1 MIGTHEQLWA
11 EGAAPQACGQASAC
25 MDSSPLPKS
34 CPTRFL
40 ARHSSLISSFL
51 FIRIGSTRS
60 AQCMLCMVMIN
71 PKVSCAKK
79 ISMNPGTKLTGVL
92 LNSSD

>member
-1 MIGTHEQLWA
+1 
-11 EGAAPQACGQASAC
+11 AAPQACGQASAC
-25 MDSSPLPKS
+25 MDSSPL
-34 CPTRFL
+34 
-40 ARHSSLISSFL
+40 HSSLISSFL

-79 ISMNPGTKLTGVL
+79 ISMNPGTKLTGYHSVSVNYYKL
-92 LNSSD
+92 KKRASF